1 MRVVVTGA
9 KGYIGTQVVNL
20 LSQKSGLQLI
30 PMDIEEWDIRQA
42 SKDIAPDIDV
52 VVHLAALVKVGESVQ
67 RPTAY
72 FYTNT
77 VGTKNVINRFPN
89 AKFIFAST
97 GAAYDPT
104 SPYALSKVAAEDI
117 VKENC
122 SDYTIFRFFNV
133 GGRTPTNPEGLY
145 AATQNAIES
154 KKFTIFGNDYNTPDG
169 TCIRDYIHVSD
180 LAEAHISALN
190 NLKNING
197 HLPLNV
203 GLGKGITVLELIKI
217 FEKVNKVKVPYKI
230 SRPRK
235 GDIPISYSSNE
246 KILKFLHWIPKKS
259 YEQMCFD
266 AWQGRRN

>member
-20 LSQKSGLQLI
+20 LSQKSGLELI
-30 PMDIEEWDIRQA
+30 PLDIEEWDIRQA

-52 VVHLAALVKVGESVQ
+52 VVHLAALVKVGESVE

-89 AKFIFAST
+89 AKIIFAST
-97 GAAYDPT
+97 GAAYDPA

-145 AATQNAIES
+145 AATQNAVES
-154 KKFTIFGNDYNTPDG
+154 GTFTIFGNDYKTSDG
-169 TCIRDYIHVSD
+169 TCVRDYVHIDD
-180 LAEAHISALN
+180 LCAAIVAAVGQPGTKTIEPIGSGKSYTVKEYVDAFLQVN
-190 NLKNING
+190 GTLFNIEFG
-197 HLPLNV
+197 
-203 GLGKGITVLELIKI
+203 ER
-217 FEKVNKVKVPYKI
+217 
-230 SRPRK
+230 RP
-235 GDIPISYSSNE
+235 GDNE
-246 KILKFLHWIPKKS
+246 KSEVPFVSRFMVPTKTIYDIV
-259 YEQMCFD
+259 
-266 AWQGRRN
+266 RI